1 MSVLVVGSVAL
12 DSVETPFGRVTEVL
26 GGSAVYFSV
35 AASRFTNVR
44 LVAVVGKD
52 FPDEHIQLL
61 RERGVDL
68 TGLQIADGRTFR
80 WVGSYDYDL
89 NVTHTHDTQLNVFGD
104 FHPVLPDSYRDSRL
118 LFLANIHPD
127 LQYEVLRQ
135 IPRAELTMMDTMN
148 FWIEG
153 ARESLLRVMRE
164 VDIVTMNEAEARM
177 LTGKSNLVVA
187 AGEILKLGPKI
198 LLVKKGEYGA
208 VMFSEHGY
216 FVAPAYPLEEVIDP
230 TGAGD
235 SFAGGFL
242 GYLARAGTIDG
253 PTLRRAVIYGS
264 VVASFAVAHFS
275 VGRLKTMTEA
285 DIRQR
290 YEEFRQ
296 FTLFEPAEARA
307 TSNE

>member
-12 DSVETPFGRVTEVL
+12 DSVETPFGKVTEVL

-52 FPDEHIQLL
+52 FPDEYIQLL
-61 RERGVDL
+61 RERGVDRA
-68 TGLQIADGRTFR
+68 GLQIADGRTFR

-104 FHPVLPDSYRDSRL
+104 FHPVLPDTYRDSRL

-135 IPRAELTMMDTMN
+135 MPQAELTMMDTMN

-164 VDIVTMNEAEARM
+164 VDIVTMNESEARM

-242 GYLARAGTIDG
+242 GYLARAGAIDG

-264 VVASFAVAHFS
+264 VVASFAVADFS

-296 FTLFEPAEARA
+296 FTLFESAEARVM
-307 TSNE
+307 SDE

>member
-12 DSVETPFGRVTEVL
+12 DSVETPFGQVTEVL

-52 FPDEHIQLL
+52 FPDEYIQLL
-61 RERGVDL
+61 RERGVDRA
-68 TGLQIADGRTFR
+68 GLQIVDGRTFR

-104 FHPVLPDSYRDSRL
+104 FHPVLPDTYRDSRL

-135 IPRAELTMMDTMN
+135 MPQAELTMMDTMN

-164 VDIVTMNEAEARM
+164 VDIVTMNESEARM

-242 GYLARAGTIDG
+242 GYLARAGSIDG

-264 VVASFAVAHFS
+264 VVASFAVADFS

-296 FTLFEPAEARA
+296 FTLFESAEARVM
-307 TSNE
+307 SDE

>member
-12 DSVETPFGRVTEVL
+12 DSVETPFGQVTEVL

-52 FPDEHIQLL
+52 FPDEYIQLL
-61 RERGVDL
+61 RERGVDRA
-68 TGLQIADGRTFR
+68 GLQIADGRTFR

-104 FHPVLPDSYRDSRL
+104 FHPVLPDTYRDSRL

-135 IPRAELTMMDTMN
+135 MPQAELTMMDTMN

-164 VDIVTMNEAEARM
+164 VDIVTMNESEARM

-198 LLVKKGEYGA
+198 LLVKKGEYGD

-242 GYLARAGTIDG
+242 GYLAQAGAIDG

-264 VVASFAVAHFS
+264 VVASFAVADFS

-296 FTLFEPAEARA
+296 FTLFEPVEARVM
-307 TSNE
+307 SDE